1 MRSVRFL
8 TIVGLGLVLAN
19 LGGRAEAG
27 AVPKGISLELPEG
40 RRTLGATAVRGRNY
54 VDLARVARA
63 MGGSLGRARGGRNL
77 LLSAGNARLIF
88 SAGNPSVRGRDAVYP
103 LTAAPILRG
112 GRLLVPL
119 EAIPLVAGEAF
130 GARRIHW
137 SPPARTLVVLPEEY
151 NITLLR
157 YRAYPR
163 YTRIVFE
170 TARPMEWSVNAEEP
184 GRIDLLIPHGVL
196 SPAMRS
202 QDVEEGA
209 VRRIQVAQGGGGVRI
224 GVIRREGGGA
234 FKAFALAAPHR
245 IVLDVFKAAPGGDS
259 EVEGSDGPPDPRP
272 QTSNLSLGPGWQP
285 RGPDAV
291 PLPPGPP
298 PPGPVT
304 GTNGSP
310 LVVVIDPG
318 HGGHDTGAIGPG
330 GLREK
335 DVVLEISHRLRRLLV
350 DRVGVKVIL
359 TREEDVFIALEERTA
374 IANRAKA
381 DFFIS
386 IHVNAARKRGAVGFE
401 TYYFDREPSD
411 SDARAS
417 AQREN
422 LVLNLEGVGP
432 REQDSLRVILSDLAV
447 TRDQK
452 HSGKLAEMLLE
463 ALDRILKVENR
474 GVKSGP
480 FFVLA
485 RAAMPSV
492 LVETAF
498 ITNPR
503 EERKLRDEGYKQ
515 RVAEA
520 LFSGIVRFKDQYEK
534 TVGVGLV
541 RPPG

>member
-1 MRSVRFL
+1 MR
-8 TIVGLGLVLAN
+8 GAKVLAIMSFALALPN

-27 AVPKGISLELPEG
+27 ALPKGISLELPEG
-40 RRTLGATAVRGRNY
+40 RRTLEATTVRGRDY

-63 MGGSLGRARGGRNL
+63 IGGRLGRSRGGENL
-77 LLSAGNARLIF
+77 LLSAGKARLTF
-88 SAGNPSVRGRDAVYP
+88 AVGRPRVRVRDGVYP

-119 EAIPLVAGEAF
+119 EAVPLAAAEAF

-137 SPPARTLVVLPEEY
+137 SPSDRTLVVLPEAY
-151 NITLLR
+151 NMTLLR

-170 TARPMEWSVNAEEP
+170 TAHPMEWSVDAEEP
-184 GRIDLLIPHGVL
+184 GRIDLVIPDGVL

-202 QDVEEGA
+202 QDLDEGA

-224 GVIRREGGGA
+224 AVIRRERGGT
-234 FKAFALAAPHR
+234 FKAFGLARPDR
-245 IVLDVFKAAPGGDS
+245 IVLDVFKTTLGGDPP
-259 EVEGSDGPPDPRP
+259 VGGGDGAPDDRAQP
-272 QTSNLSLGPGWQP
+272 SNLSLGPGWP
-285 RGPDAV
+285 RGPDGVPPRAAP
-291 PLPPGPP
+291 PLPK
-298 PPGPVT
+298 PVT
-304 GTNGSP
+304 GTDGSP

-335 DVVLEISHRLRRLLV
+335 DVVLDIGLRLRRLLV
-350 DRVGVKVIL
+350 DRAGVKVIL
-359 TREEDVFIALEERTA
+359 TRQADVFIPLEERTA

-432 REQDSLRVILSDLAV
+432 RDQDSLRVILSDLAV

-463 ALDRILKVENR
+463 ALDGILKVENR

-503 EERKLRDEGYKQ
+503 EERKLRGEGYKQ
-515 RVAEA
+515 QVAEA
-520 LFSGIVRFKDQYEK
+520 LFSGIVKFKDQYEK